1 MLSKAGL
8 MLSLRQSS
16 QARPQARRHQ
26 RESATPNP
34 ADQGALKVRRP
45 SWTKQNVTTSGHEV
59 AAALGTGAIGA
70 TVSVSGLV
78 KRFGGVLAVRK
89 GDLDVYPG
97 EVHVLLGENGAG
109 KSTMVNMLAGV
120 IQPDAGVIR
129 IDGRPVVIANP
140 NVARALGIHV
150 VHQHPVLFPDLSV
163 AENIMF
169 TGSRPPTRGGLLDWK
184 AIRKDAKRALERL
197 GSGLDPN
204 RLVGTLSSADQQL
217 LEIVKALSGETKVLI
232 LDEPTAALSK
242 REVGGLMAII
252 ARLKAQGVAIV
263 FVGHRLDEV
272 FALAD
277 RVTVARDGGVV
288 ASGPVSEFTPA
299 TVVSHMVGR
308 TIESLFPKMEVP
320 IGAISLEVR
329 NLTRAGAYANV
340 NFSVRSGEILG
351 LAGLVGAGR
360 TEIAQGLFG
369 LEAADSGEIQING
382 SRVSI
387 KSPND
392 AMRFG
397 IAYVPEDRPSQGV
410 ILEQSIQ
417 FNSSLAVIDRLSAMG
432 FIKPKRDA
440 DLAQSSISRLSIR
453 TSGADQAVGALSGG
467 NQQKVVL
474 GKWLASNPSIL
485 ILDDPTKGVDVGA
498 KSELYKIAAKMVQ
511 DGLAIILISNELE
524 ELLAVSDRVIT
535 FYRGVQGQEFTHRPF
550 DQEKVL
556 ASITRQVEHVE
567 V

>member
-1 MLSKAGL
+1 M
-8 MLSLRQSS
+8 
-16 QARPQARRHQ
+16 
-26 RESATPNP
+26 
-34 ADQGALKVRRP
+34 RRP
-45 SWTKQNVTTSGHEV
+45 SWTKQNSTTTGHEV
-59 AAALGTGAIGA
+59 AAALKAGTDGAF
-70 TVSVSGLV
+70 VSVSGLV

-109 KSTMVNMLAGV
+109 KSTMVNILAGV
-120 IQPDAGVIR
+120 IQPDAGVIK
-129 IDGRPVVIANP
+129 IGGRPTVIANP

-184 AIRKDAKRALERL
+184 AIRKDAERALERL
-197 GSGLDPN
+197 DSGLDPN
-204 RLVGTLSSADQQL
+204 QLVGTLSSADQQL
-217 LEIVKALSGETKVLI
+217 LEIIKALSGETKVLI

-242 REVGGLMAII
+242 REVSGLMAII

-308 TIESLFPKMEVP
+308 TIESLFPKVEVP
-320 IGAISLEVR
+320 IGAVSLEVR
-329 NLTRAGAYANV
+329 NFTRAGAYADV
-340 NFSVRSGEILG
+340 NFSVRKGEILG

-360 TEIAQGLFG
+360 TEIARGIFG
-369 LEAADSGEIQING
+369 LDLADSGEILIDG
-382 SRVSI
+382 SGVRI

-392 AMRFG
+392 AMGLG

-410 ILEQSIQ
+410 ILEQSVQ
-417 FNSSLAVIDRLSAMG
+417 FNTSLAVVDRLSALG
-432 FIKPKRDA
+432 LVNPRQDA
-440 DLAQSSISRLSIR
+440 NLAQSFISRLSIR
-453 TSGADQAVGALSGG
+453 TSGADQTVGALSGG

-474 GKWLASNPSIL
+474 GKWLATKPSIL

-498 KSELYKIAAKMVQ
+498 KSELYKIASKMVQ

-535 FYRGVQGQEFTHRPF
+535 FYRGVQGQEFTQRPF

-556 ASITRQVEHVE
+556 ASITRQVEHAQV
-567 V
+567 